1 MVHVGFYDAEVGEGI
16 YESHMNF
23 FIAAS
28 NAKSAKKKT
37 FNLEQFKNKEIDILV
52 ATPGRMFDLVS
63 QGHINLSR
71 IQILILD
78 EADHMLNLGF
88 FKDIKDILRH
98 ILMFNDPKWQFLLL

>member
-37 FNLEQFKNKEIDILV
+37 FNLEQFKNKKMHIDGIKEISDVEGYKVILKKSSHKNKSKV
-52 ATPGRMFDLVS
+52 YSYNESKKL
-63 QGHINLSR
+63 
-71 IQILILD
+71 
-78 EADHMLNLGF
+78 
-88 FKDIKDILRH
+88 
-98 ILMFNDPKWQFLLL
+98 